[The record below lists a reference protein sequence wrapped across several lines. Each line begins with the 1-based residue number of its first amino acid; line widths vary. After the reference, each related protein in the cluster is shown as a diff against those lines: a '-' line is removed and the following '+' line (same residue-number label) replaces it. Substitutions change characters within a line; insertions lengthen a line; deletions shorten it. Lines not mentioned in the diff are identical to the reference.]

1 MKGFRGVRGGRVG
14 SSVGEVDEVCR
25 VLMLKAFFELH
36 GGEKG
41 AGRGGIRRRGVLACR
56 EYERGVIGLGDLKG
70 KCGPRLDEAAGA
82 LKKIYAEDEVVVGH
96 GDDACIDGDGV
107 GGR

>member
-25 VLMLKAFFELH
+25 VLMLKAVFELH

-41 AGRGGIRRRGVLACR
+41 AGGGVSSRVGSTRGVS
-56 EYERGVIGLGDLKG
+56 LGWG
-70 KCGPRLDEAAGA
+70 IWRLR
-82 LKKIYAEDEVVVGH
+82 VGH
-96 GDDACIDGDGV
+96 GWMRPPV
-107 GGR
+107 R

>member
-14 SSVGEVDEVCR
+14 SFVGEVDEVCR

-41 AGRGGIRRRGVLACR
+41 AGRGGGGGVSGGGVSSRVGSTRGVS
-56 EYERGVIGLGDLKG
+56 LGWGIWRVKG
-70 KCGPRLDEAAGA
+70 GATAG
-82 LKKIYAEDEVVVGH
+82 
-96 GDDACIDGDGV
+96 
-107 GGR
+107 